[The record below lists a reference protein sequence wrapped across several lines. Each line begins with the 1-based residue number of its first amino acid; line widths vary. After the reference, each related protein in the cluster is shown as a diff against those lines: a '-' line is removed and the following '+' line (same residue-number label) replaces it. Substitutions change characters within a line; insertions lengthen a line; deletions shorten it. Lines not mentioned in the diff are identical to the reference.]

1 MVPSYFVLP
10 IEEVGKDDQRA
21 ENSRR
26 GDQMQTARFPPSQV
40 TTGDSSEFPI
50 MQAAVADALG
60 LSTVHVNRSL
70 MELRGQGLIILE
82 KQTLTVPS
90 WRKLHQYA
98 GFNPHYLHM
107 ETPAEV
113 P

>member
-50 MQAAVADALG
+50 TQRRLPM
-60 LSTVHVNRSL
+60 
-70 MELRGQGLIILE
+70 
-82 KQTLTVPS
+82 PS
-90 WRKLHQYA
+90 
-98 GFNPHYLHM
+98 GFPPF
-107 ETPAEV
+107 T
-113 P
+113 